1 MATISSDDFR
11 RPAEGRIGVLRLA
24 LTGGLASTAFFVL
37 CWAGAFLPI
46 GPATHLYL
54 QLFTGADISTAR
66 ALLEGACW
74 AAAFGLIAGTLVAVI
89 YNALGRLERR
99 QRA

>member
-1 MATISSDDFR
+1 MATMTSDDSGKDADR
-11 RPAEGRIGVLRLA
+11 KIGVLRLS

-46 GPATHLYL
+46 GPATHMYL

-74 AAAFGLIAGTLVAVI
+74 AAAFGIIAGALVAAI
-89 YNALGRLERR
+89 YNALGRLDRR
-99 QRA
+99 

>member
-1 MATISSDDFR
+1 MATTTSDDSR
-11 RPAEGRIGVLRLA
+11 QEGGKRIGVLRLA
-24 LTGGLASTAFFVL
+24 LTGGLASMAFFVL

-66 ALLEGACW
+66 ALIEGACW
-74 AAAFGLIAGTLVAVI
+74 AAAFGLAAGALVASI
-89 YNALGRLERR
+89 YNALGRLDRR
-99 QRA
+99 